1 MGEPRLTVAMP
12 VKDGENYIREAL
24 DSILGQSFGDFKVLI
39 AENASTDATNDILAD
54 YAQRDRRLTFH
65 SDPVPM
71 GHTPNFNRVMRLCD
85 TPWVKLICHDDLL
98 RADTLAQVDAA
109 IEVAAENN
117 VGLISNGN
125 RLLVDDARITPG
137 ISGQPRRLI
146 KGHDAIRMF
155 LSGNDDFAM
164 PAVSNCA
171 VRKDV
176 WEKAGGFDERFLHQ
190 DIPAWL
196 YGLTECNLFYLPDTL
211 TVVRVHPGQIT
222 NVSHRTAHTVHDFRI
237 FVEEFIP
244 KYGDMVGIDAKTRLR
259 ARLRPLS
266 NASLILG
273 RLASAGNWKGFA
285 QVLGGVPKTWW
296 PFLPIAIVRKRRM
309 EIARH
314 ADAMATIAEF
324 DAVRESVPVRETAA

>member
-54 YAQRDRRLTFH
+54 YARRDRRLTFH

-98 RADTLAQVDAA
+98 RIDTLAQVDAA
-109 IEVAAENN
+109 IDHADENN
-117 VGLISNGN
+117 VGLIANGN
-125 RLLVDDARITPG
+125 RLLLDDTRVTTGIT
-137 ISGQPRRLI
+137 GQPRRLI
-146 KGHDAIRMF
+146 HGHDAIRMF
-155 LSGNDDFAM
+155 LSGRDDFAM

-196 YGLTECNLFYLPDTL
+196 YALTQCNLFYLPDTL
-211 TVVRVHPGQIT
+211 TVVRVHEGQIT

-237 FVEEFIP
+237 FLEEFLP
-244 KYGDMVGIDAKTRLR
+244 RYGDAVGIDAKTRLR

-273 RLASAGNWKGFA
+273 RLAVAGNWKGFA
-285 QVLGGVPKTWW
+285 EVLSNVPKTWW
-296 PFLPIAIVRKRRM
+296 PLLPVAIVRKRRQ
-309 EIARH
+309 ELARH
-314 ADAMATIAEF
+314 AHAMDAIEAF
-324 DAVRESVPVRETAA
+324 DPAREGIPVR